1 MAAAV
6 YLLCAATS
14 AVCAVLLIRA
24 YRQSGAGL
32 LFWSSVC
39 FIGLTANNVLLF
51 VDLVVVPEIDLR
63 PLRDATALGA
73 FSVMLFAL
81 IWRREG

>member
-14 AVCAVLLIRA
+14 IVCAVLLIRA
-24 YRQSGAGL
+24 YRRSGARL

-39 FIGLTANNVLLF
+39 FIGLAANNVLLF
-51 VDLVVVPEIDLR
+51 VDLIVVPDIDLR

-73 FSVMLFAL
+73 LSVMLFAL